1 MVSTTLIGVTSV
13 APVAKTVQ
21 LHPTRSLWV
30 DLKIGRSV
38 STTLIGLSKTARSTS
53 MTLQVSLSLNIKQ
66 CYILSPNLVRI
77 SKNYPTSTTHALPFR
92 FGSFAEIL
100 FEHHIVVY
108 IFFIKPMFVWMGLI
122 CISFIRV
129 YCLHTVFND
138 MIYLCSVQV

>member
-13 APVAKTVQ
+13 ALVAKTVQ

-38 STTLIGLSKTARSTS
+38 STTLIGLSKTAHSTS

-77 SKNYPTSTTHALPFR
+77 SKNYPTSTTHCHSDSGHLQR
-92 FGSFAEIL
+92 SYSSSTQS
-100 FEHHIVVY
+100 Y
-108 IFFIKPMFVWMGLI
+108 IYFFIKPMFVWMGLI

-129 YCLHTVFND
+129 YCLHTVFTD